1 MIHDLELTTV
11 VDAQGVLTPVFSDED
26 NKKLD
31 ENIEMI
37 ERSLIQFLYER
48 IDLLN
53 YQSSKLA
60 IIEVAKMLN
69 ANEVDLNLLTKKYL
83 NEL

>member
-31 ENIEMI
+31 SRIADYNEHLYRTMSMDFFNA
-37 ERSLIQFLYER
+37 SFLS
-48 IDLLN
+48 
-53 YQSSKLA
+53 QKLA
-60 IIEVAKMLN
+60 IIDRMRFYN
-69 ANEVDLNLLTKKYL
+69 HPDLQ
-83 NEL
+83 ELVTTLQDEL

>member
-31 ENIEMI
+31 SQISRVEYMLHIELEMYFNETEVLS
-37 ERSLIQFLYER
+37 ERLAI
-48 IDLLN
+48 IDLMRRLNHPELLN
-53 YQSSKLA
+53 YVKKLQ
-60 IIEVAKMLN
+60 
-69 ANEVDLNLLTKKYL
+69 D
-83 NEL
+83 EL